1 MMKNKEPISRRKAIS
16 TVASL
21 SALFA
26 MPAIARNRNEA
37 YNDTKPLTGVPLPV
51 YSLRREGRSRQFTTF
66 DPKTKNKAYPIQPGE
81 KKDLVNYEGAGIIT
95 RMWMT
100 FSGWFWMY
108 WEPDTYIDQTI
119 LKKLILRIYW
129 DRNNFPSVEA
139 PIGDFFG
146 VGQCEYKQY
155 LSKYLGM
162 SSGGFYNYFPMPFAK
177 GVRIEVE
184 NMHDKVIPYVFLNA
198 NYQALDALSEDA
210 GRFQCLY
217 NAGANPGSEPMAV
230 LKTTGKGHYVGC
242 CVSLQGKEKDY
253 LSFLEAPEYF
263 YIDTEDQSVPTMVGT
278 GMEDYFNGGWYF
290 REGEFN
296 GMYHG
301 VPIKDALR
309 SMITM
314 YRFHEEDVVCFDKSI
329 EMSFINPRMANQ
341 LKEFKFSSTAYWYQD
356 KASKLAF
363 ALPSKDK
370 LVDWYRIRNTDHQSI
385 P

>member
-1 MMKNKEPISRRKAIS
+1 MKSKESISRRKAIS

-26 MPAIARNRNEA
+26 MPAIARNRSEA
-37 YNDTKPLTGVPLPV
+37 YNNTKPLGQVSLPV
-51 YSLRREGRSRQFTTF
+51 YSLRKEGHSRQFTTF

-81 KKDLVNYEGAGIIT
+81 KKNLVNYEGAGIIT

-108 WEPDTYIDQTI
+108 WEPDTYTDQTI

-129 DRNNFPSVEA
+129 DRNIFPSVEA

-146 VGQCEYKQY
+146 IGQCEYKQY

-217 NAGANPGSEPMAV
+217 NAGTNPGSEPMAV

-263 YIDTEDQSVPTMVGT
+263 YIDTEDQSVPTMAGT

-363 ALPSKDK
+363 DLPSKDK